1 MKFDRLVAIF
11 SSMLLTIFVWLTMAT
26 SVRKGLPLLDA
37 SIFEYFGYAMSHGQK
52 MYLDL
57 FDHKGPVIF
66 LINYIGYVLGGP
78 LGIKFLYL
86 SCIAVFFYISYFIS
100 RMFTNWK
107 SSIVTL
113 AILFIIFVSFF
124 EGGWGLEGY
133 VLPFLTYSLYIF
145 LKFFL
150 QGKVKNIEI
159 VLTGV
164 SFAVVLFTKANMIGI
179 WLAFALVILFQ
190 SIYQKQFLYLANIVV
205 FFLLGVSLFV
215 VPLCIYLQVQ
225 GSLGE
230 MFYQSVIMNFI
241 YSKESSQLTIREVL
255 LWYMEKANA
264 LQINFMIL
272 ISSIVAWKRYSSKI
286 LIYHLIFLSCLFLS
300 LVSKR
305 PYLHYLLVIIPLM
318 IPYISL
324 TLDKFVQK
332 NIFKYFAI
340 SIVGLGVI
348 YYGEFQS
355 IKSQINNRYGDVSV
369 HEKEV
374 ANYIRDHSDKND
386 RIYSHRLNGII
397 YLYSERLSST
407 KFFFVPSLKDETP
420 IIESFKESFET
431 NPPKYIVFDS
441 KWDYGRLTDS
451 FIKEFIQKN
460 YHEDKQIDTMKIY
473 QKN

>member
-1 MKFDRLVAIF
+1 
-11 SSMLLTIFVWLTMAT
+11 
-26 SVRKGLPLLDA
+26 
-37 SIFEYFGYAMSHGQK
+37 
-52 MYLDL
+52 
-57 FDHKGPVIF
+57 
-66 LINYIGYVLGGP
+66 
-78 LGIKFLYL
+78 
-86 SCIAVFFYISYFIS
+86 
-100 RMFTNWK
+100 
-107 SSIVTL
+107 
-113 AILFIIFVSFF
+113 
-124 EGGWGLEGY
+124 
-133 VLPFLTYSLYIF
+133 
-145 LKFFL
+145 
-150 QGKVKNIEI
+150 
-159 VLTGV
+159 
-164 SFAVVLFTKANMIGI
+164 
-179 WLAFALVILFQ
+179 
-190 SIYQKQFLYLANIVV
+190 
-205 FFLLGVSLFV
+205 
-215 VPLCIYLQVQ
+215 
-225 GSLGE
+225 

-340 SIVGLGVI
+340 SIVGLGLI
-348 YYGEFQS
+348 YYGEIQS
-355 IKSQINNRYGDVSV
+355 IKSQINNRYVDVSV
-369 HEKEV
+369 YENEV

-420 IIESFKESFET
+420 IIDSFKESFEM

-451 FIKEFIQKN
+451 YIKELIQKN